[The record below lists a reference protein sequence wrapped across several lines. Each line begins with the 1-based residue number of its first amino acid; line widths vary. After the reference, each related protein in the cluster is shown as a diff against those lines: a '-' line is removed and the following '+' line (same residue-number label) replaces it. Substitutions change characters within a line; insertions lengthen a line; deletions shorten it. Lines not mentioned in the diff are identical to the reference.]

1 MTEKRPRA
9 YVCGP
14 MAGKPGLNA
23 DQFEKA
29 RWLVEQRGHEAVV
42 PHNLSPYTHDG
53 PCGVVYG
60 PGKGAEAEHDGGC
73 YLRGDIAVM
82 VMCEYV
88 FRLPGWEHNKA
99 PASSP
104 ASQSPSP
111 SRSWTPTPPSWPPHP
126 SASGRV
132 EP

>member
-29 RWLVEQRGHEAVV
+29 RCLVEQRGHESMV

-73 YLRGDIAVM
+73 YLRGGVAVM
-82 VMCEYV
+82 VMCDYI
-88 FRLPGWEHNKA
+88 FRLPGWEGSRGAKIEARIAAHLGIPVEDADPDELAAA
-99 PASSP
+99 PVGVG
-104 ASQSPSP
+104 QD
-111 SRSWTPTPPSWPPHP
+111 
-126 SASGRV
+126 
-132 EP
+132 

>member
-23 DQFEKA
+23 DQFERA

-60 PGKGAEAEHDGGC
+60 PGGGAEAEHDGGC
-73 YLRGDIAVM
+73 YLRGDLAVM

-88 FRLPGWEHNKA
+88 FRLPGWERSKGACIESGIAVTLAIPIVDADADALAAA
-99 PASSP
+99 PIGVG
-104 ASQSPSP
+104 Q
-111 SRSWTPTPPSWPPHP
+111 
-126 SASGRV
+126 G
-132 EP
+132 